1 MKQDDGFE
9 QFPINKEII
18 RALNKLGYNAPTEVQ
33 RRVIPL
39 ALAECDI
46 IAQSQTGSG
55 KTAAFAIPLVERID
69 IEERHPQALVLVPT
83 RELTFQIKNE
93 ISYIGRFRKI
103 RCAAIIGRQPV
114 DMQIKELKQ
123 RVHVVAGTPGRTLDL
138 IQRGAFAVDHIQYLI
153 IDEADRMLDMGF
165 LEQVEAI
172 IDTLPV
178 KRTTML
184 FSATI
189 PEQIGRI
196 CEKHMSNPV
205 KIAIEAEEP
214 VRDKI
219 TQYYYQVRES
229 EKLALLKKII
239 LTQKPESCI
248 IFCNTREKTEELAV
262 GMKAGRHSCAVLH
275 GGLEQGKR
283 LRSIHGFKQGEC
295 RFLLATDVA
304 ARGIHIDAV
313 SHVINYD
320 IPEKAENYVHRIGRT
335 GRAGHEGIAISLV
348 GQFDMSLL
356 RDIEAFIGYELE
368 EKEIPVVTADEQ
380 QADIMRGADGLSV
393 PLRRL
398 KKDKREIVDSD
409 ITRIRINAGRK
420 DKLRPA
426 DVMGAI
432 TSIEEI
438 AGDDVGII
446 DIQATCTYVDI
457 HGSKGDFVYNALQE
471 KHIKGKKRTVKRV
484 RIRNI

>member
-1 MKQDDGFE
+1 MNQEGFE
-9 QFPINKEII
+9 QYPIDKEIV
-18 RALNKLGYNAPTEVQ
+18 RALGKLGYNSPTEVQ
-33 RRVIPL
+33 RKVIPL
-39 ALAECDI
+39 ALEGRDL

-69 IEERHPQALVLVPT
+69 VEERYPQALVLVPT

-103 RCAAIIGRQPV
+103 RCAAVIGRQPV
-114 DMQIKELKQ
+114 DTQMKELKQ

-138 IQRGAFAVDHIQYLI
+138 IERGMLVVEQIRYLI

-172 IDTLPV
+172 IEKLPSD
-178 KRTTML
+178 RTTML

-196 CEKHMSNPV
+196 CEKHMTDPV
-205 KIAIEAEEP
+205 QVEIEAEEP

-219 TQYYYQVRES
+219 TQYYCQVRES
-229 EKLALLKKII
+229 DKFSLLERILLAER
-239 LTQKPESCI
+239 PESCI
-248 IFCNTREKTEELAV
+248 IFCNTREKTEDLAAR
-262 GMKAGRHSCAVLH
+262 MKARKYSCAVLH

-283 LRSIHGFKQGEC
+283 LRSIHGFKRGEC

-335 GRAGHEGIAISLV
+335 GRAGNEGTAISFV
-348 GQFDMSLL
+348 AQFDMPLV
-356 RDIEAFIGYELE
+356 RDIEKYIGYSLPERE
-368 EKEIPVVTADEQ
+368 MPAISDESEQ
-380 QADIMRGADGLSV
+380 TMMAAGSLSV
-393 PLRRL
+393 PVRRI

-409 ITRIRINAGRK
+409 ITKIRINAGRK

-432 TSIEEI
+432 MNI
-438 AGDDVGII
+438 AGIAGEDVGII
-446 DIQATCTYVDI
+446 DIQDTCTYVDI
-457 HGSKGDFVYNALQE
+457 HGRKGDIVFKELQE
-471 KHIKGKKRTVKRV
+471 KSIKGKKRTVKIV
-484 RIRNI
+484 RIRNL